1 MTKEEVLAKLV
12 FDVEL
17 RGLSKNTKAEY
28 YTKVKLF
35 QEHYNKPANELGEED
50 IRLFLH
56 YLTTE
61 RKLASGSGKH
71 LQQRS
76 SILVWCHIQY

>member
-1 MTKEEVLAKLV
+1 MTKEEVLAKLR

-17 RGLSKNTKAEY
+17 RGLSKNTQDEY
-28 YTKVKLF
+28 YSRVKNY
-35 QEHYNKPANELGEED
+35 QNHYDKPATELVEED

-61 RKLASGSGKH
+61 KKL
-71 LQQRS
+71 
-76 SILVWCHIQY
+76 V